1 MDSKKKLLKKL
12 RKEVMTLE
20 KHIEKREKYNLKNK
34 IIRKV
39 IDTGIAIEYLFPY
52 ILSSLIMFQVN
63 LYDGDNPL
71 KRDIVY
77 DKKQIEI
84 TKTSSGVQFDKVFD
98 EYDKSSNDEFLEYS
112 SSWAINEYG
121 LYEREITSYQ
131 IDDIELNDEILNMTK
146 QELDD
151 SYQVIDIKE
160 ISKNILTDED
170 KLYNENLVVIKKISE
185 YIDLESRREESIF
198 EVIGSFI
205 IYSGTTFLGGKVIKL
220 VKKKYIKGN
229 IEEKLELLKQNYPI
243 LEEKDIKNIEKII
256 KLKRNNLLLFDEEVN
271 DRKLIKRKVNYDV

>member
-34 IIRKV
+34 LIRTV
-39 IDTGIAIEYLFPY
+39 IDTGITIEYLFPY

-77 DKKQIEI
+77 DNKQIEI

-112 SSWAINEYG
+112 SSWTINEYG
-121 LYEREITSYQ
+121 LYEREIVSYQ
-131 IDDIELNDEILNMTK
+131 IDDIELNDDILNMTK

-170 KLYNENLVVIKKISE
+170 ELYNENLVVIKKISE

-198 EVIGSFI
+198 EMIGSFI

-243 LEEKDIKNIEKII
+243 LEEKDIENIEKII
-256 KLKRNNLLLFDEEVN
+256 KLKKNNLLLFDDDVN